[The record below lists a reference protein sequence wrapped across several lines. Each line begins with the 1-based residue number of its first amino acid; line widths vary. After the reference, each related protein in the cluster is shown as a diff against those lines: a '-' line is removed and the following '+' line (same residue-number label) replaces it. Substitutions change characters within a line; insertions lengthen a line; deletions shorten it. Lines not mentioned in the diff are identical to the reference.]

1 MDGRVEELR
10 VCGKRKKI
18 LRVKDFL
25 GAQQPTVL
33 AETLELKVK
42 CEISARRLLVSG
54 TLIGFSE
61 ESEKGTLIRFDT

>member
-10 VCGKRKKI
+10 VCGKRKKN

-42 CEISARRLLVSG
+42 CEISVRRLLVSG
-54 TLIGFSE
+54 TLIGFLE